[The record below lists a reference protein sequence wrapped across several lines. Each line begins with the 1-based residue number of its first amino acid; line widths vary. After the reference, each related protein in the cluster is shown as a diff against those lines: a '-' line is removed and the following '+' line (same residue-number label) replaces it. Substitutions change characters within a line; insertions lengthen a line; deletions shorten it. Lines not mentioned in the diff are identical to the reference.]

1 MDLLGDPLIVK
12 HLTQHEDLIQNN
24 FDVPQDE
31 SPVHFILRQ
40 SNEFFINEQKIPSQ
54 RLITYYLPTLFASTK
69 KACIICSKE
78 LKIKKNIKSVLYDD
92 VLGSN
97 DITIILKYCSGC
109 KLMSLQP
116 LLSNQRHNNHQHVKE
131 NAKPKSTPMQEIC

>member
-40 SNEFFINEQKIPSQ
+40 SNEFFINEQKIPLQ

-97 DITIILKYCSGC
+97 DITPPHPYTL
-109 KLMSLQP
+109 
-116 LLSNQRHNNHQHVKE
+116 
-131 NAKPKSTPMQEIC
+131 TPMP